1 MTFFITKEENDSMD
15 AISNGIHKLQDVL
28 NMYHKILYNVY
39 IKQVDYYN
47 NATDSERIR
56 NNKKQF
62 LLMWTTIENEYDNI
76 HKEITNKPNAR
87 KDSIIKWFIDIFN
100 IYKILSNAT
109 IEYIDLY
116 DTDTDNMKSY
126 LPLFSTFF
134 TKSCDK

>member
-1 MTFFITKEENDSMD
+1 MTFYITKEENDSMD
-15 AISNGIHKLQDVL
+15 AISNGVHKLQDVL
-28 NMYHKILYNVY
+28 NMYHKILDNVY

-47 NATDSERIR
+47 NATDSERTR

-100 IYKILSNAT
+100 IYKILSNVT

-116 DTDTDNMKSY
+116 DTDNMKSY